1 MLPLKP
7 DFETFC
13 RLAGAGGRVPIWTE
27 VVADEVTPISVLRQF
42 DGGRGS
48 FLLES
53 VIAGERVGRYS
64 FLGQNPFLIF
74 SARDDRIVIRN
85 AAGEKTAEIAG
96 SPVAELRRLLSAHR
110 TAAPEGCPPFCGG
123 AVGYFGYDF
132 ARQLE
137 RLTAPRTESPYPDVF
152 LMFYDSAYIF
162 DHLRRTVILLCN
174 VDGGGADSAPGRSG
188 LEEIYRQTGER
199 IAGMARDL
207 LDGSVPALE
216 TGRQLYTPDRHARS
230 RFRNEGG
237 AADRFASNFTPEEF
251 CQAVLKAKE
260 YIFAGDIFQV
270 VLSQKFRTSTPAGGI
285 DLYRALRYVNPS
297 PYMFYL
303 DCGGFDLIGSSP
315 EAHVKLEG
323 DRAAIRPIAGTRP
336 RGGTVLEDQ
345 ALAEELRRDEKENA
359 EHIMLVDLARND
371 LGRVC
376 RYGTVQVAELM
387 AVERYSHVMH
397 LVSEVT
403 GRLRE
408 NEDALSLL
416 CATFPAGT
424 VSGAPKVRA
433 MEIISELEP
442 EPRGPY
448 AGALGY
454 LSFQGNMD
462 TAIIIRTMIREAGE
476 VSFQVGAGIVA
487 DSDPEREY
495 LETGSKARAMMNAL
509 RILEDDYGCL
519 KRAI

>member
-1 MLPLKP
+1 
-7 DFETFC
+7 
-13 RLAGAGGRVPIWTE
+13 
-27 VVADEVTPISVLRQF
+27 
-42 DGGRGS
+42 
-48 FLLES
+48 
-53 VIAGERVGRYS
+53 
-64 FLGQNPFLIF
+64 
-74 SARDDRIVIRN
+74 
-85 AAGEKTAEIAG
+85 
-96 SPVAELRRLLSAHR
+96 
-110 TAAPEGCPPFCGG
+110 
-123 AVGYFGYDF
+123 
-132 ARQLE
+132 
-137 RLTAPRTESPYPDVF
+137 
-152 LMFYDSAYIF
+152 
-162 DHLRRTVILLCN
+162 
-174 VDGGGADSAPGRSG
+174 
-188 LEEIYRQTGER
+188 
-199 IAGMARDL
+199 
-207 LDGSVPALE
+207 
-216 TGRQLYTPDRHARS
+216 
-230 RFRNEGG
+230 
-237 AADRFASNFTPEEF
+237 
-251 CQAVLKAKE
+251 
-260 YIFAGDIFQV
+260 
-270 VLSQKFRTSTPAGGI
+270 
-285 DLYRALRYVNPS
+285 
-297 PYMFYL
+297 
-303 DCGGFDLIGSSP
+303 
-315 EAHVKLEG
+315 VKLEG